1 MTRFSFI
8 LALFVSSLIGFSQ
21 EVLTDAQKSSESSL
35 KFLPTLNLGTLVNFQ
50 DIYIDF
56 GAGAF
61 ETKTKLGAQLN
72 FAFRPY
78 YKKVQ
83 IYEEANV
90 IRQWKEKKYCLN
102 LDVYKK
108 LLEFHIAKTN
118 THFLLGVK
126 TGYLFGD
133 YRGTRQRPAAGF
145 TFNPYA
151 GISLNLNGIHLALA
165 YQYFNDHL
173 ASVPDSR
180 FLISFTILLN
190 E

>member
-1 MTRFSFI
+1 MIRFSFI

-21 EVLTDAQKSSESSL
+21 EVLADAQKSSESSI

-102 LDVYKK
+102 
-108 LLEFHIAKTN
+108 T
-118 THFLLGVK
+118 
-126 TGYLFGD
+126 
-133 YRGTRQRPAAGF
+133 
-145 TFNPYA
+145 
-151 GISLNLNGIHLALA
+151 
-165 YQYFNDHL
+165 
-173 ASVPDSR
+173 
-180 FLISFTILLN
+180 
-190 E
+190 